1 MKNKRI
7 MAVGILIVLVVIA
20 FCISYYW
27 AKEDLKKEDGNI
39 ELVTDE
45 NILPPVTVEKVSENQ
60 IGGNTQ
66 YVFDIYNRTS
76 QTHAEQTVAMP
87 PECIG
92 MTREEFITYLSE
104 YEKNPSAEEKQ
115 KGFCDCSLLSF
126 SGDKVVV
133 RKIYEDKE
141 VFAYILK
148 AEQDNRIGVYE
159 GANSELFMLT
169 DIYMDNLPEEMQTKC
184 KEGYGVKEVKELYD
198 FLENYSS

>member
-1 MKNKRI
+1 MKNKKI
-7 MAVGILIVLVVIA
+7 AAMGILIIILVVA
-20 FCISYYW
+20 FCVSYYW
-27 AKEDLKKEDGNI
+27 AKEDSKKEGGNI

-60 IGGNTQ
+60 IGGDTQ

-76 QTHAEQTVAMP
+76 QTHAEEKVAIP

-92 MTREEFITYLSE
+92 MTREEFIAYLSE
-104 YEKNPSAEEKQ
+104 YEQNPSAEERQ

-126 SGDKVVV
+126 SNDKVVV
-133 RKIYEDKE
+133 RKTYEDKE
-141 VFAYILK
+141 VFAYIIK
-148 AEQDNRIGVYE
+148 AEEGGRIGVYE
-159 GANSELFMLT
+159 GVNSELFMLT
-169 DIYMDNLPEEMQTKC
+169 DIYMDNLPEEMQIKC